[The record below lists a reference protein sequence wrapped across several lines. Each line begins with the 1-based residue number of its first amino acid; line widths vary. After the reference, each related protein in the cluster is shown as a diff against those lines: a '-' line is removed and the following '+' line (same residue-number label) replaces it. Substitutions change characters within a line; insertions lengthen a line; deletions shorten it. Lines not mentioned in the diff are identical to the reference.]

1 MAFCGFYNRNMR
13 VPNKS
18 PEIEK
23 MGSMEEMLQENL
35 KKTQEI
41 YGMVKKINRHILW
54 QKVWGWTKFFLI
66 LIPLIFAVIYL
77 PVYIKKGYEIYQQI
91 LKSLPGG
98 QGMDTFKNIGGLIK
112 QLQDLSGQVTPYID
126 KIKQ

>member
-1 MAFCGFYNRNMR
+1 
-13 VPNKS
+13 
-18 PEIEK
+18 
-23 MGSMEEMLQENL
+23 MLQENL
-35 KKTQEI
+35 KTTQEI
-41 YGMVKKINRHILW
+41 HKMVKKINRHIFW
-54 QKVWGWTKFFLI
+54 QRMWGWTKFFLI

-77 PVYIKKGYEIYQQI
+77 PFYIKKGYEIYEQI

-98 QGMDTFKNIGGLIK
+98 QGMDTFKNIGGLIN